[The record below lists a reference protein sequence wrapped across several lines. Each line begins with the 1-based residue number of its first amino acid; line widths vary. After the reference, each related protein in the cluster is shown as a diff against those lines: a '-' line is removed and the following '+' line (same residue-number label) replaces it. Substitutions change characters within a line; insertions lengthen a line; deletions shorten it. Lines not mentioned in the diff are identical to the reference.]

1 MFLGK
6 VSSLGVEKHESAQ
19 ANEEEPVQPGRAR
32 LSPSGQGRRCWAGES
47 FACGQKGHLV
57 DTWPSQGKRC
67 SPLIPLGILMGA
79 T

>member
-1 MFLGK
+1 M
-6 VSSLGVEKHESAQ
+6 
-19 ANEEEPVQPGRAR
+19 RAR
-32 LSPSGQGRRCWAGES
+32 RQMRRSQCSLDGPVSARQVREEDV
-47 FACGQKGHLV
+47 ACGQKGHFV